1 MQRYVFGGAA
11 WFTLTCSTCCRMDQ
25 TRLKGIACYFW
36 IATLFQ
42 GLSLIMFNSNVCS
55 EGFFESYFISPDQ
68 QDNQTV
74 IDEYSNVLEG
84 VSCTLSLGSKMAIS
98 ATVLYFICSLMVP
111 FSIVPFYEH
120 RYYQN
125 DLQQQADRDQRN
137 NPNYNHDDQ
146 VSPQSTQG
154 QGPIVQGTSTAV
166 TGNV

>member
-1 MQRYVFGGAA
+1 
-11 WFTLTCSTCCRMDQ
+11 MDQ

-111 FSIVPFYEH
+111 FSIVPFYDQ
-120 RYYQN
+120 RYYHTDIQ
-125 DLQQQADRDQRN
+125 RDQRN
-137 NPNYNHDDQ
+137 DPNYSHDDQ
-146 VSPQSTQG
+146 VVSPEQG
-154 QGPIVQGTSTAV
+154 EGPIVQGTSTTATV
-166 TGNV
+166 NA